1 MSAMTQLLQAMV
13 QKQASD
19 LFFTAGA
26 PVGIKV
32 AGVVHPIAMSDL
44 SAEGIKQMAY
54 ELMDAESIRQFE
66 ARNELNFGY
75 SQEDVGRFRVN
86 LYRQRGSVAMV
97 IRRLSSTVSDLAE
110 LGLSPI
116 LGRLALEK
124 HGLILVVGASGSGK
138 STTMAAMIEHRNANS
153 SGHIL
158 TVEDPIEF
166 VYQRKRSVISQR
178 EIGADT
184 ESYDSA
190 LVNALR
196 EAPDMIM
203 IGETRDRQTMQHV
216 IDYANTGQLCL
227 SSLHA
232 INSHQALTRIV
243 NFFPLEQR
251 NTILFD
257 LAACLVAIVAQ
268 RLVPTVDGRR
278 VVALEIFVA
287 DPSMQ
292 KLIREGRLDEIKQR
306 MEEHLMGEAQTFD
319 QALAQLYRDG
329 RISYEV
335 AEDNADS
342 PRQFHLL
349 IHGEQPAVQSAIG
362 ELPPLPGGLPGA
374 N

>member
-1 MSAMTQLLQAMV
+1 MSIAQFLQAMV

-32 AGVVHPIAMSDL
+32 AGIVHPIAMPDL
-44 SAEGIKQMAY
+44 TADGVKQLAY
-54 ELMDAESIRQFE
+54 ELMDAERIRQFE
-66 ARNELNFGY
+66 SRNELNFGY
-75 SQEDVGRFRVN
+75 SQEGVGRFRIN

-97 IRRLSSTVSDLAE
+97 IRRLSVSVPDLAE
-110 LGLSPI
+110 LGLPPI
-116 LGRLALEK
+116 LGQLALEK
-124 HGLILVVGASGSGK
+124 HGLLLVVGATGSGK
-138 STTMAAMIEHRNANS
+138 STTMAAMIEHRNAKLP
-153 SGHIL
+153 GHIL

-166 VYQRKRSVISQR
+166 VFQRKQSVISQR

-190 LVNALR
+190 LTNALR

-203 IGETRDRQTMQHV
+203 IGETRDAETMRHV
-216 IDYANTGQLCL
+216 INYANTGQLCL

-268 RLVPTVDGRR
+268 RLVRTVDGQR
-278 VVALEIFVA
+278 VAALEIFVA
-287 DPSMQ
+287 DPGMKQ
-292 KLIREGRLDEIKQR
+292 LIREGRLDEIKQR

-319 QALAQLYRDG
+319 QALAQLYRAG
-329 RISYEV
+329 RISYDV
-335 AEDNADS
+335 AEENADS

-349 IHGEQPAVQSAIG
+349 IHGEQQVAAEPSV
-362 ELPPLPGGLPGA
+362 LPPLPDDLPRAG
-374 N
+374 